1 MQTVITHIRYSH
13 RNSLYTVN
21 NNLDSG
27 NKYSNN
33 IPYWYELIRF
43 LNFYNILTTRQYLL
57 MQTIFKEIKLCE
69 EKHFTEYY
77 TYICT

>member
-1 MQTVITHIRYSH
+1 MQTVITHILFLH
-13 RNSLYTVN
+13 RNCLYTVN
-21 NNLDSG
+21 NNLDSD
-27 NKYSNN
+27 NKCSNN

-43 LNFYNILTTRQYLL
+43 LIFYNILTTREYLL
-57 MQTIFKEIKLCE
+57 IQTIFKEIKLCE